1 MNYSKLFE
9 KLVSSDKPI
18 KVLWDALFD
27 LWSDRKSKYQSAE
40 DYYDNGE
47 ENTSELENFIF
58 RVYRELYS
66 KVVHSCLHT
75 PSYSDFL
82 MDLMSRVKTVFIVD
96 GMSVREVPFILDIIE
111 KHDYKVE
118 DISHSYSAIP
128 SDTVSFMKRMTGKEI
143 SPKYLG
149 NKIEDVAF
157 AYAEKETDS
166 FPAYRQPFLLWLSK
180 PDVFFTSRAS
190 TSIQN
195 MLNETLTLFEKS
207 LKTYTPPRL
216 LITSDHGYIMDKHN
230 WELPKNPAFEGSKR
244 NTLLNELTHDGVET
258 FEEIEKEGRAIS
270 VGRYGLLVGRYQRR
284 GGPHIIGF
292 HGGASFTELLVP
304 RIILTRR

>member
-9 KLVSSDKPI
+9 NLVDSDKPI
-18 KVLWDALFD
+18 TVLWDTLID
-27 LWSDRKSKYQSAE
+27 LWSDGKSHYHDAE
-40 DYYDNGE
+40 DYYDYGE

-58 RVYRELYS
+58 RVYRELYT

-75 PSYSDFL
+75 PSSSDFL
-82 MDLMSRVKTVFIVD
+82 KDLMSRVQTIFIVD
-96 GMSVREVPFILDIIE
+96 GMSVREVPFILDII
-111 KHDYKVE
+111 KKYDYTVE
-118 DISHSYSAIP
+118 DISHYYSAIP
-128 SDTVSFMKRMTGKEI
+128 SDTISFMKRMTGKEI

-149 NKIEDVAF
+149 NKIGDISFV
-157 AYAEKETDS
+157 YAEKETDS
-166 FPAYRQPFLLWLSK
+166 FPVCRQPFMLWLSK

-190 TSIQN
+190 ISVKN
-195 MLNETLTLFEKS
+195 MLNETLALFEKS
-207 LKTYTPPRL
+207 LKTYTPPDL

-244 NTLLNELTHDGVET
+244 NVLLNDLTHDGVKI

-304 RIILTRR
+304 RIIVTRR